1 MSINITKAFRS
12 GLDILFNVAV
22 ELVRDV
28 TYVRPASFSAAT
40 GLTTSAEQTAAVKA
54 LLTNYRPQELGTVV
68 IQPGD
73 EKVLLRTVE
82 LAGITTLSAGDY
94 LIEAATGQRRDV
106 LAAKLDATG
115 LLWTLQTVRS
125 LNEDW
130 GDLNAATV
138 SADWGDLS
146 PASETEDWMALATQ

>member
-1 MSINITKAFRS
+1 MSINISKAFRS
-12 GLDILFNVAV
+12 GLDILFNVAA
-22 ELVRDV
+22 ELVRDA

-40 GLTTSAEQTAAVKA
+40 GLTTSAEQAAAVKA

-73 EKVLLRTVE
+73 DKVLVRAVE
-82 LAGITTLSAGDY
+82 LSAIPSPAAGDY
-94 LIEAATGQRRDV
+94 LVEATTGQRRDV

-130 GDLNAATV
+130 GDLTAVTV
-138 SADWGDLS
+138 SADWGDLN
-146 PASETEDWMALATQ
+146 AATETDDWLALT

>member
-1 MSINITKAFRS
+1 MAINITKAFKS

-22 ELVRDV
+22 ELVRDA
-28 TYVRPASFSAAT
+28 TYYRPASFSKAT
-40 GLTTSAEQTAAVKA
+40 GLTTSAEQTATVKA
-54 LLTNYRPQELGTVV
+54 LMTNYRPQELGTVV

-73 EKVLLRTVE
+73 DKVLVRAVE
-82 LAGITTLSAGDY
+82 LAGITALAAGDY
-94 LIEAATGQRRDV
+94 LIEASTGERRDV

-130 GDLNAATV
+130 GDLSTVTV
-138 SADWGDLS
+138 SADFGDLN
-146 PASETEDWMALATQ
+146 AATETDDWLTLT

>member
-1 MSINITKAFRS
+1 MAINITKAFRS

-22 ELVRDV
+22 ELVRDA

-40 GLTTSAEQTAAVKA
+40 GLTTATEQTAGVKA
-54 LLTNYRPQELGTVV
+54 LMTNYRPQELGTVV

-73 EKVLLRTVE
+73 EKVLVRAAE
-82 LAGITTLSAGDY
+82 LTGITAPASGDY
-94 LIEAATGQRRDV
+94 LVEASTGQRHDV

-115 LLWTLQTVRS
+115 LLWTLQTARS

-130 GDLNAATV
+130 GDLAAVTV
-138 SADWGDLS
+138 SADWGDLN
-146 PASETEDWMALATQ
+146 AATETDDWLTLT

>member
-1 MSINITKAFRS
+1 MAINITKAFKS
-12 GLDILFNVAV
+12 GLDILFNVAAQ
-22 ELVRDV
+22 LVRDAV
-28 TYVRPASFSAAT
+28 YYRPASFSAAT

-54 LLTNYRPQELGTVV
+54 LIANYRPQELGTVV

-73 EKVLLRTVE
+73 DKVLVRAAE
-82 LAGITTLSAGDY
+82 LVSIPSPAVGDY
-94 LIEAATGQRRDV
+94 FVEAVTGQRRDV

-130 GDLNAATV
+130 GDFTAVTV
-138 SADWGDLS
+138 SADWGDLTA
-146 PASETEDWMALATQ
+146 PTETEDWLTLT

>member
-22 ELVRDV
+22 QLVRDAV
-28 TYVRPASFSAAT
+28 YYRPASFSKAT
-40 GLTTSAEQTAAVKA
+40 GLTTATEQTAAVKA
-54 LLTNYRPQELGTVV
+54 LVTNYRPLELGTVV

-73 EKVLLRTVE
+73 DKVLVRAAE
-82 LAGITTLSAGDY
+82 LTAIPSPAVGDY
-94 LIEAATGQRRDV
+94 LVDSSTGQRRDV

-115 LLWTLQTVRS
+115 LLWTLQTARS

-130 GDLNAATV
+130 GDLSAATLT
-138 SADWGDLS
+138 ADWGDLS
-146 PASETEDWMALATQ
+146 AASETEDYQLIS